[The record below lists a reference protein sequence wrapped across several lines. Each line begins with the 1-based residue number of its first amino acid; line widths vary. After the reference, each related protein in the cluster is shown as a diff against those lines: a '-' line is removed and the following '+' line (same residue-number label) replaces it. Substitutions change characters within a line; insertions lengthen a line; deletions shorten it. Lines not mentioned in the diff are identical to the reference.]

1 MESIEAI
8 IAAVGKQFADT
19 RLNVFEVQVAG
30 LQGNRLSLRGR
41 VLERANLD
49 VLVAALTGLEV
60 DLSGVQVLRSATPL
74 YRWVATNL
82 TNLHAAPSWLAEQM
96 SQLLFG
102 WKLEVLEERG
112 KWAFARQEDG
122 YLGWAYLPYT
132 SLVEAP
138 RPTHVAIAPVS
149 PVMAEARPDA
159 QALTRLLGGT
169 PVAVEALEGEW
180 ARVSLHRSGWV
191 LVDELRPLDA
201 LPATTAERR
210 NQMAADALEFIGVPY
225 VWGGCSANG
234 IDCSGF
240 AQLLHRQ
247 LGIVLPR
254 DADMQYQA
262 GRKVEAPYQA
272 GDLLFFGES
281 GDQRAITHVGVSLG
295 GWRLIHSSRSNNGV
309 AIDEDI
315 RNVPSLQDSL
325 VGGATFLD

>member
-1 MESIEAI
+1 
-8 IAAVGKQFADT
+8 
-19 RLNVFEVQVAG
+19 
-30 LQGNRLSLRGR
+30 
-41 VLERANLD
+41 
-49 VLVAALTGLEV
+49 
-60 DLSGVQVLRSATPL
+60 
-74 YRWVATNL
+74 
-82 TNLHAAPSWLAEQM
+82 
-96 SQLLFG
+96 
-102 WKLEVLEERG
+102 
-112 KWAFARQEDG
+112 

-132 SLVEAP
+132 GLVEAP

-149 PVMAEARPDA
+149 AVMAEPRPDA

-169 PVAVEALEGEW
+169 PVAVEAQDGEW
-180 ARVSLHRSGWV
+180 ARVRLHRSGWV
-191 LVDELRPLDA
+191 LVDELRALDA

-210 NQMAADALEFIGVPY
+210 KQMAADALEFIGVPY

-247 LGIVLPR
+247 LGILLPR

-281 GDQRAITHVGVSLG
+281 GDLRAITHVGVSLG

-315 RNVPSLQDSL
+315 RSVPSLKDSL
-325 VGGATFLD
+325 VGGATFLE